1 VALALIGAPAKD
13 VAAEA
18 KFRNVQVGFC
28 QVLEFHLHI
37 VARFFRENR

>member
-1 VALALIGAPAKD
+1 
-13 VAAEA
+13 
-18 KFRNVQVGFC
+18 VQVGFC